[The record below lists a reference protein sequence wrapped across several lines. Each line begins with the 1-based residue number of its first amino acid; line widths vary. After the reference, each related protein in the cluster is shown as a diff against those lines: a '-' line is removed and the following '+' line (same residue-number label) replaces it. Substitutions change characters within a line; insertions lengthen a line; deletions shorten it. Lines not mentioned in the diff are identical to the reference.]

1 MFRYELPHPMAPHTC
16 SDLDSPLPPVQPAS
30 ASAGIRPSSRQRG
43 LERPREDAGSP
54 GSRRPARPP
63 RFPHTVPL
71 VGNQEPVKAS
81 LSVAAQLHQLQ
92 GRRLSDPAVIL
103 GDLHTARLSRRD
115 ASVAASASC
124 RRGVEA
130 ANVAGRWG
138 PPPLSLRVTSGGHSP
153 PASRARAPS
162 PRPRP
167 TLGPST
173 CRPQS
178 MFPEVRPGR
187 SARPRLGPCRRL
199 SGDGVHHRGRRS
211 PGRAGITVSRNQN
224 SWAGAASG
232 QPGQSW
238 RKEASLGQSGIW
250 GAPCPPGRA
259 EPVNAGS

>member
-1 MFRYELPHPMAPHTC
+1 MAPHTC
-16 SDLDSPLPPVQPAS
+16 SDRDSPLPPVQPAS

-130 ANVAGRWG
+130 GNVAGRWG

-153 PASRARAPS
+153 PASGARAPS

-173 CRPQS
+173 CRPRACFQRCGQGGLRGLGVGPAGVCPETVSITEAGGHLAGQESQS
-178 MFPEVRPGR
+178 PGIR
-187 SARPRLGPCRRL
+187 IHGLGPHLGNLGKAGGKRL
-199 SGDGVHHRGRRS
+199 H
-211 PGRAGITVSRNQN
+211 
-224 SWAGAASG
+224 
-232 QPGQSW
+232 
-238 RKEASLGQSGIW
+238 
-250 GAPCPPGRA
+250 
-259 EPVNAGS
+259 